1 MPSRDIK
8 TLKYLPP
15 VRVLKTVSVSPLHN
29 TICTRKLE
37 HMHSLN
43 HTMTRVFHFVERKSD
58 KSLDCFQ
65 STFTLMNK
73 VCHLEQLSTP
83 TPLHTE
89 SLDTVGH
96 CYSQHTMPTLFVQ
109 GDISGTENTGATIFQ
124 TITVSLT
131 LNTTAIQ
138 SVHKILRQMMMYPQT
153 RFGCKRISSSEDN
166 IRNDHILII

>member
-15 VRVLKTVSVSPLHN
+15 VGVLKTVSVSPLHN

-37 HMHSLN
+37 HVHSLN
-43 HTMTRVFHFVERKSD
+43 HTMTHVFHFVERKSD

-83 TPLHTE
+83 HPSPYGE
-89 SLDTVGH
+89 PRYWKSLLQPAYYAH
-96 CYSQHTMPTLFVQ
+96 FVQ
-109 GDISGTENTGATIFQ
+109 GDIGGTENTGATIFQ

-131 LNTTAIQ
+131 SNTTAIQ
-138 SVHKILRQMMMYPQT
+138 SVHKILRQMMVMYPQT
-153 RFGCKRISSSEDN
+153 RFGCKRISSSEDT
-166 IRNDHILII
+166 LEMIIF